1 MLQVNTMYGFYFYR
15 PSDFLM
21 PFELLIV
28 TLRFTIYGK
37 AYFLQAIWPPKGQL

>member
-28 TLRFTIYGK
+28 ALFTIYGK